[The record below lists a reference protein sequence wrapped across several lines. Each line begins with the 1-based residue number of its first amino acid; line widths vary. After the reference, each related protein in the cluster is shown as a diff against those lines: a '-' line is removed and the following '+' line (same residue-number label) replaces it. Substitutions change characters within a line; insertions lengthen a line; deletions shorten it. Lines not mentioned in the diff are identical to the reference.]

1 MATITSTS
9 TRITVSGTYKAF
21 TGGSGNTTTVIQ
33 FSSGNAP
40 ATSDAGRFLM
50 WKNGS
55 ATKDWEI
62 RYIESATSTTVTVG
76 DGGFSSAP
84 ASSEDFVISTNLADI
99 ETAVSACTV
108 AGKSYSFNGR
118 DWGLTSGAFLADVDV
133 SIDTEQSV
141 NTGGYN
147 AWNAADGCAVQFGR
161 LTGGEANGSTITR
174 QGCYISLNSSKP
186 SANSNVFGSGG
197 SEVSNGP
204 IYNFYG
210 CYIKN
215 YTPTAADW
223 AFMRGTGP
231 VRMIGSIWDGPIGGA
246 FYHSASE
253 LVDTK
258 FRGNTNLTPAWS
270 IRATFTRA
278 VSNAQFANGLA
289 AFKTFQNFVGVFRD
303 TVFDLDSLDTVLFL
317 SGQSAGLTTLI
328 DCTTFGDADIT
339 DSGSGTVLQGKSVNY
354 TVTDTAGTGLSG
366 VKVAI
371 YDTDGTI
378 QDALRTSSG
387 GAVSEIVTI
396 FNQYVDSAPSLNKAP
411 FDIRIRRYGYVYLGF
426 QSSVAEPV
434 KQEVRL
440 AVNSRLVSTEA
451 QAAAITG
458 IALNFA
464 TRTVTI
470 TSDHNAQSLY
480 DYYQYQLDQTANM
493 AYGEDLILSGTAF
506 DLSDWD
512 MVVDGCTY
520 TGNITTT
527 GTITRPNSGII
538 IGVSTDGAGST
549 TVAPMTVTATDV
561 SGTVIEGARVFI
573 RPSGGGTTILTGLT
587 NSSGVLTG
595 NYTGSTPQAVE
606 GWVRK
611 SSSPGT
617 LYKEFQIAG
626 SIETAGFSITALM
639 SEDE

>member
-9 TRITVSGTYKAF
+9 TRITISGTYKAF

-40 ATSDAGRFLM
+40 ATGDAGRFLM

-147 AWNAADGCAVQFGR
+147 AWNAANGCAVQFGR

-186 SANSNVFGSGG
+186 SANSKVFGSGG

-289 AFKTFQNFVGVFRD
+289 AFKTFSNFVGVFRD

-317 SGQSAGLTTLI
+317 SGQSAGLTTLV
-328 DCTTFGDADIT
+328 DCTTFGDANIT

-354 TVTDTAGTGLSG
+354 TVTDAAGTGLSG

-378 QDALRTSSG
+378 QDALRTSSS
-387 GAVSEIVTI
+387 GAVDEIVTV
-396 FNQYVDSAPSLNKAP
+396 FNQYVNSAPSLNKAP
-411 FDIRIRRYGYVYLGF
+411 FDIRIRKYGYVYSGF
-426 QSSVAEPV
+426 QSSVSEPI
-434 KQEVRL
+434 KQELRL
-440 AVNSRLVSTEA
+440 SDNLQLASTEA

-464 TRTVTI
+464 TSTATI
-470 TSDHNAQSLY
+470 TSNHNAQSLY
-480 DYYQYQLDQTANM
+480 DYYQYQLAQAANM
-493 AYGEDLILSGTAF
+493 PYGEDLVRSGTAF

-512 MVVDGCTY
+512 FVVNGATY
-520 TGNITTT
+520 TGDIKTTGFVTLSSGGLTVGTTVDANGTTNVSSLTLTGLQSNSEVRVYNAGTTT
-527 GTITRPNSGII
+527 ELAGVENSGT
-538 IGVSTDGAGST
+538 SF
-549 TVAPMTVTATDV
+549 TANISASSVDIV
-561 SGTVIEGARVFI
+561 VHSLGYEYQKIEGADTSSNLTLPIQQRVD
-573 RPSGGGTTILTGLT
+573 R
-587 NSSGVLTG
+587 
-595 NYTGSTPQAVE
+595 NYRNP
-606 GWVRK
+606 
-611 SSSPGT
+611 
-617 LYKEFQIAG
+617 
-626 SIETAGFSITALM
+626 
-639 SEDE
+639 